1 MTTNTDNKLKRL
13 LNEHVP
19 ETVLLA
25 SYLEKIGISH
35 DLQKYYRRNGWL
47 NSIGTGAFKRPKEPV
62 GWQGALYG
70 LQTQANLQV
79 HVGGLTAL
87 SLHGITQ
94 YLRLGSETVYLFS
107 SPIIK
112 LPAWFKSYDWNSTIT
127 HVKTSML
134 PSSLGLVNFEEKN
147 FSIRISSP
155 ERAILECLFL
165 APDKLDLVECYQIM
179 EGLTNLR
186 PKLMQELLEGCT
198 SIKVK
203 RLFLYLADKVG
214 HQWLSF
220 IENSKISLGKGDRSV
235 VKGGVYIS
243 EYRISVPKDLAEL

>member
-1 MTTNTDNKLKRL
+1 MITYKDNKLKRL
-13 LNEHVP
+13 LEEHVP
-19 ETVLLA
+19 GTVLLA

-35 DLQKYYRRNGWL
+35 DLQKYYRRSGWL
-47 NSIGTGAFKRPKEPV
+47 NSIGTGAFIRPKETV

-70 LQTQANLQV
+70 LQTQANMQV

-87 SLHGITQ
+87 SLHGLNQ
-94 YLRLGSETVYLFS
+94 YLRLWFETVSLFS
-107 SPIIK
+107 PQKIK
-112 LPAWFKSYDWNSTIT
+112 LPAWFKAFNWNSTIT

-134 PSSLGLVNFEEKN
+134 PPSLGLVNFEEKN

-155 ERAILECLFL
+155 ERAILECIFL

-186 PKLMQELLEGCT
+186 PKLMEELIEACT
-198 SIKVK
+198 SVKVK
-203 RLFLYLADKVG
+203 RLFLYMAEKAG

-220 IENSKISLGKGDRSV
+220 MDLSDISLGEGDRSIV
-235 VKGGVYIS
+235 TGGVYIS
-243 EYRISVPKDLAEL
+243 HYRISVPKELKEL